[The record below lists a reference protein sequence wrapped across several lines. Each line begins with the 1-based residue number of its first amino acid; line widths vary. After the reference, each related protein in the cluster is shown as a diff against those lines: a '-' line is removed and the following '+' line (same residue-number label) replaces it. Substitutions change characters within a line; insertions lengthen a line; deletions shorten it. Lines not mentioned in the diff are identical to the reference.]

1 MRSGGPGS
9 RIGVC
14 LTNRAPPQTDWG
26 ADLHARDVVMTP
38 MSPSPFWFIS
48 AATAPC
54 ADCGG
59 IGLVWH
65 ANVRTPE
72 ECPAC
77 LGTGKGR
84 RSTTPKVAS
93 QAARLS
99 VVVLACIVMLA
110 VF

>member
-1 MRSGGPGS
+1 
-9 RIGVC
+9 
-14 LTNRAPPQTDWG
+14 
-26 ADLHARDVVMTP
+26 MTP

-59 IGLVWH
+59 MGLVWH

-72 ECPAC
+72 ECLAC
-77 LGTGKGR
+77 LGTGKQP
-84 RSTTPKVAS
+84 RSTTPNVATL
-93 QAARLS
+93 AARLS
-99 VVVLACIVMLA
+99 LVILVCIVMLA